1 MFLGGEKVDGI
12 IQSGVDFQT
21 RRQTFLGNL
30 KFSRSFLQA
39 EKIGAHTAC

>member
-21 RRQTFLGNL
+21 RGQTFLGNL
-30 KFSRSFLQA
+30 KFFGSFLQA
-39 EKIGAHTAC
+39 EKIGPHTAC